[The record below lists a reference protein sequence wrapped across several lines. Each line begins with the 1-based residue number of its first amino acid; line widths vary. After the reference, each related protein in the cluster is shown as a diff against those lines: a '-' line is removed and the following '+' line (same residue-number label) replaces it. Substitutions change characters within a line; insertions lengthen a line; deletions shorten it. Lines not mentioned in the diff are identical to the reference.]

1 MEFTLEIVLYGSI
14 AMLVYTYLGY
24 PLLLAMWARCGSIP
38 VRKSKTTPSVTIVI
52 AAWNEALRIKERVI
66 DCLAQE
72 YPVECLNVVVVSD
85 GSTDGSV
92 EMVKTISSSRVKLV
106 VLENKMGK
114 AVALNHGVMAADGEI
129 IVFTDA
135 RQKFSPTA
143 VRELVQN
150 FTDPTVGAVTGE
162 LVLEESLDK
171 RRRSH
176 AGGLYWKVEK
186 WIRKNEGA
194 IDSVIGATGA
204 IYAIRRSLYNS
215 LPPGTILD
223 DLLTPMQ
230 IAMRGLRVVFEA
242 RALAYDVVPSS
253 YRAEFSRKVRTLA
266 GNYQAIS
273 LCPDLLVPWRNRL
286 FFQFMSHK
294 VCRLV
299 APICMMTLL
308 LANLWLWSGWLE
320 LLFAAQ
326 IAGYG
331 LALIGWRLRIMGIHD
346 RWTSPV
352 FTFCMLNV
360 AAVLG
365 AIQFFR
371 SRAISWEKT
380 T

>member
-1 MEFTLEIVLYGSI
+1 MLEIVLYSSI
-14 AMLVYTYLGY
+14 AVLGYTYLGY
-24 PLLLAMWARCGSIP
+24 PLLLAVWVRYGRIP
-38 VRKSKTTPSVTIVI
+38 VHKAEATPSVTVVI
-52 AAWNEALRIKERVI
+52 AVWNEALRIKDRLT

-72 YPVECLNVVVVSD
+72 YPEQCLNIVVVSD
-85 GSTDGSV
+85 GSTDGSAEV
-92 EMVKTISSSRVKLV
+92 VKSIGSSRVKLV
-106 VLENKMGK
+106 ALEKRMGK
-114 AVALNHGVMAADGEI
+114 AVALNHGMMAADGEI
-129 IVFTDA
+129 IVYTDA
-135 RQKFSPTA
+135 RQKFSSTA

-171 RRRSH
+171 GSRSH

-204 IYAIRRSLYNS
+204 IYAIRRSLYSS

-242 RALAYDVVPSS
+242 RALAYDVVPSN

-273 LCPDLLVPWRNRL
+273 LCPGLLLPWRNRL
-286 FFQFMSHK
+286 FFQFISHK
-294 VCRLV
+294 ICRLI
-299 APICMMTLL
+299 APLCMILLL
-308 LANLWLWSGWLE
+308 LANCGLRSGWLE
-320 LLFAAQ
+320 LLLLAQ

-331 LALIGWRLRIMGIHD
+331 LALIGWGFRTIGIHD
-346 RWTSPV
+346 RWTSPA

-360 AAVLG
+360 AAMLG

-371 SRAISWEKT
+371 SRAIVWEKT